1 MKAPEKHRHEAPKK
15 LKLSLITVSSSRY
28 SEMRSKGKARD
39 ESGHIAQRLILR
51 KRHVV
56 VQRTLVDDDSR
67 MIRLHL
73 LRSIYETDSDA
84 VILIGGSGLAE
95 RDVTIESV
103 KPLFE
108 KEIEGFGETLRI
120 LSYRKI
126 GSAVILTRATAGT
139 ISGKVVFCL
148 PGSPDAVRTAMQFIL
163 PELPHAVYVAGR

>member
-1 MKAPEKHRHEAPKK
+1 M
-15 LKLSLITVSSSRY
+15 
-28 SEMRSKGKARD
+28 
-39 ESGHIAQRLILR
+39 
-51 KRHVV
+51 
-56 VQRTLVDDDSR
+56 DDDSK

-126 GSAVILTRATAGT
+126 GSAAILTRATAGT

-148 PGSPDAVRTAMQFIL
+148 PGSPDAVRTAMQFVL
-163 PELPHAVYVAGR
+163 PELPHAVYISGK